1 MDCSALV
8 SDLRSRLESGESLD
22 SILADLEYGVEE
34 ELEEFA
40 RKLLIL
46 LTETEKGRTM
56 SNTRSNGLSTSS
68 QQAEFFPSD
77 SFT

>member
-1 MDCSALV
+1 MPMYQLTPLKSNG
-8 SDLRSRLESGESLD
+8 RFIESSSPG
-22 SILADLEYGVEE
+22 IAHLEYGVEE

-46 LTETEKGRTM
+46 LPETEKETRM

-68 QQAEFFPSD
+68 QQAEFSP
-77 SFT
+77 